1 MNKDEG
7 PSRAT
12 TPTDL
17 IQRLGG
23 DWFSSSGLC
32 SFFCQRKCW
41 RWNFFCTTDRY
52 QDNALELI
60 FARLD
65 STELENLRRVRQ
77 EWKDII
83 DNGRWWKKIYDKKV
97 SCIHQIVIIETT
109 STLHFISAWFSIPV
123 DSWNFIFLCVVP
135 TDAIQIF
142 AMARSGAIPRLRR
155 ARGFQQQLGS
165 VLSGDV
171 HEIQRIFK
179 GKLLPRYQPPSL
191 FPCSVV
197 REEFFASRRRKW
209 RKTGKAGAPD
219 IAPWFC
225 RTWIPSATIWSATQ
239 SIWWSVTSSLTTRTS
254 GGGCRSIY
262 GAARAWH
269 WRGPM
274 SWTPSTVGILRWP
287 WSPIPS
293 TSPSRHRRRF
303 KSSAWTISEW

>member
-32 SFFCQRKCW
+32 SFFLSKKMLTVKFFLHHRQVPGQCAGIDFRAPWLDRIGESETRPAGMKRHHRQRPMV
-41 RWNFFCTTDRY
+41 
-52 QDNALELI
+52 E
-60 FARLD
+60 
-65 STELENLRRVRQ
+65 ENLRQ
-77 EWKDII
+77 ES
-83 DNGRWWKKIYDKKV
+83 N
-97 SCIHQIVIIETT
+97 CIHQIVIIETT

-123 DSWNFIFLCVVP
+123 DSWDFIFLCVVP

-191 FPCSVV
+191 FPACDPNS
-197 REEFFASRRRKW
+197 
-209 RKTGKAGAPD
+209 
-219 IAPWFC
+219 
-225 RTWIPSATIWSATQ
+225 
-239 SIWWSVTSSLTTRTS
+239 
-254 GGGCRSIY
+254 
-262 GAARAWH
+262 
-269 WRGPM
+269 
-274 SWTPSTVGILRWP
+274 
-287 WSPIPS
+287 
-293 TSPSRHRRRF
+293 
-303 KSSAWTISEW
+303 

>member
-1 MNKDEG
+1 M
-7 PSRAT
+7 
-12 TPTDL
+12 
-17 IQRLGG
+17 
-23 DWFSSSGLC
+23 
-32 SFFCQRKCW
+32 
-41 RWNFFCTTDRY
+41 
-52 QDNALELI
+52 I

-123 DSWNFIFLCVVP
+123 DSWDFIFLCVVP

-239 SIWWSVTSSLTTRTS
+239 SI
-254 GGGCRSIY
+254 
-262 GAARAWH
+262 
-269 WRGPM
+269 
-274 SWTPSTVGILRWP
+274 
-287 WSPIPS
+287 
-293 TSPSRHRRRF
+293 
-303 KSSAWTISEW
+303 